1 MFNYTKELKPKLKA
15 IGMTQKILAEKLNIS
30 TKAIRN
36 WIAGTASP
44 TMNRH
49 EQVMDILGID
59 TLINHNED
67 DSSTTLAIKVPILS
81 LVQAGEFTESVEDAD
96 PIGYLELPA
105 DMIPKNGYLLEVTG
119 KSMTFDHSER
129 QILSD
134 RYLRY
139 SLHEGE
145 SIIVDPNQIDINNLI
160 GKVVVAQ
167 NSDGATVKLLYKDEN
182 KLCLMPL
189 NSNYQD
195 NEGIKNPSEAIILG
209 RAIKVIKFSDL

>member
-1 MFNYTKELKPKLKA
+1 M
-15 IGMTQKILAEKLNIS
+15 
-30 TKAIRN
+30 
-36 WIAGTASP
+36 
-44 TMNRH
+44 
-49 EQVMDILGID
+49 
-59 TLINHNED
+59 
-67 DSSTTLAIKVPILS
+67 PILS

-134 RYLRY
+134 KYLRY

-145 SIIVDPNQIDINNLI
+145 SIIVDPNQIDINSLI

-195 NEGIKNPSEAIILG
+195 NENIKHPSEAIILG
-209 RAIKVIKFSDL
+209 RAIKVIKFGNL

>member
-1 MFNYTKELKPKLKA
+1 MFYYTKELKPKLKA
-15 IGMTQKILAEKLNIS
+15 IGITQKILAEKLGIS

-36 WIAGTASP
+36 WIVGTASP
-44 TMNRH
+44 TMSRH
-49 EQVMDILGID
+49 EQVMSILGID
-59 TLINHNED
+59 SLINSND
-67 DSSTTLAIKVPILS
+67 DNSTTLAIKVPILS

-134 RYLRY
+134 KYLRY

-145 SIIVDPNQIDINNLI
+145 SIIVDPNQIDINSLI

-195 NEGIKNPSEAIILG
+195 NENIKHPSEAIILG
-209 RAIKVIKFSDL
+209 RAIKVIKFGNL